1 MLCSQRGSGVLSESL
16 CARVCIQM
24 LRVLSDLLYHSLHVL
39 LKQGLSLNPSLEF
52 SWLDWKAATT
62 AILLSLP
69 SSELRLYMCTEC
81 FSYCVVAG
89 IQNLEQALLPARLS
103 FQFPVVLG
111 LQHLVNPPSNSNPGC
126 EMQLFNSMLSSS
138 GSFTVL

>member
-1 MLCSQRGSGVLSESL
+1 MLV
-16 CARVCIQM
+16 CAYRCWV
-24 LRVLSDLLYHSLHVL
+24 RSDLLCHSLHVL
-39 LKQGLSLNPSLEF
+39 LKQGLSLNLSLEF
-52 SWLDWKAATT
+52 SWLDWEAATT

-69 SSELRLYMCTEC
+69 SSELRLFVCTEC
-81 FSYCVVAG
+81 LAYCVVAG

-103 FQFPVVLG
+103 FQSPVVLG

-126 EMQLFNSMLSSS
+126 EMQLFNSLLSSS